1 VIIDC
6 DTHLVPRDAFDRI
19 DGRYREIK
27 PTLKFDPGG
36 RMKKFED
43 VRLLR
48 DNPKI
53 SEEAKERS
61 GGKMP
66 GSCLTW
72 QSDHRGYS

>member
-6 DTHLVPRDAFDRI
+6 DTHLMPRDAFDRI

-36 RMKKFED
+36 RMKFED

-53 SEEAKERS
+53 SEEAKELIRW
-61 GGKMP
+61 KNAKR
-66 GSCLTW
+66 LFNLAV
-72 QSDHRGYS
+72 

>member
-1 VIIDC
+1 M
-6 DTHLVPRDAFDRI
+6 PRDAFDRI

-53 SEEAKERS
+53 SEEAKELIRW
-61 GGKMP
+61 KNAKR
-66 GSCLTW
+66 LFNLAV
-72 QSDHRGYS
+72 

>member
-1 VIIDC
+1 MIIDC

-19 DGRYREIK
+19 DGRYRGIK

-53 SEEAKERS
+53 SEEAKELIRW
-61 GGKMP
+61 KNARR
-66 GSCLTW
+66 LFNLAV
-72 QSDHRGYS
+72 